1 MNVLINLLP
10 DTRQAK
16 IVAKRRR
23 QMMTAVAVGVWAVC
37 GGILV
42 LLALY
47 TASQKLLINQKTA
60 EIKVKERQLQE
71 IDGLVDALTAQQ
83 HSASLPTLY
92 SQRVYLT
99 KFFAAY
105 AASNPKEVTLSSLT
119 VDASNALAVNGTAT
133 SYAAAA
139 KLARA
144 LEASNVS
151 VGPDAKGSNQPYFT
165 NVALQSASRSG
176 GRVSFTLNAVLST
189 EVTHGK

>member
-23 QMMTAVAVGVWAVC
+23 QMMTAVAVSVWAVC
-37 GGILV
+37 GGTLV
-42 LLALY
+42 LLTLY

-60 EIKVKERQLQE
+60 EIQVKENQLRQV
-71 IDGLVDALTAQQ
+71 DGLIDALTAQQ
-83 HSASLPTLY
+83 HSASLPALY
-92 SQRVYLT
+92 GQRVYLT

-105 AASNPKEVTLSSLT
+105 AASNPKDVTLSSLT
-119 VDASNALAVNGTAT
+119 IDASNALTVNGTAA

-144 LEASNVS
+144 LEANNIK
-151 VGPDAKGSNQPYFT
+151 VGQDAKDNNQPYFT
-165 NVALQSASRSG
+165 NVALQSASRSN
-176 GRVSFTLNAVLST
+176 GRVAFTLNAALST